1 MFRSSQ
7 RRKDKERVSKKM
19 CFDKFPSFLIMQK
32 RRECGVFHVS
42 LAFRR
47 YDVTRAFLVLP
58 VVS

>member
-7 RRKDKERVSKKM
+7 RRKDKERVLKEM
-19 CFDKFPSFLIMQK
+19 CLCKFPAFLIMQK
-32 RRECGVFHVS
+32 KRECGVFHFS